1 MAGLTLRHQ
10 AGLVFIAYIC
20 RGFKLLKRERKKTSC
35 AKVIAKIEKGKTKE
49 QEKEKM

>member
-35 AKVIAKIEKGKTKE
+35 AEVIAKIEKKIK
-49 QEKEKM
+49 